1 MTGKFEFAAPGRVLF
16 GWGRFP
22 EAGAAAMACGQP
34 VLFVTS
40 NHPERAAALGDRLAA
55 AVSGWTAIHL
65 TVSGEPDT
73 ETIAN
78 GCRIARE
85 AGCAAVLAV
94 GGGSVIDAGKAIAA
108 LVPNPRPPV
117 DYLEVI
123 GAALPLDCPPMPF
136 IAVPTTAGAGAEA
149 TRNAVLRCPDRQVKV
164 SLRSPLMLPRLAVV
178 DPELSSTLPPA
189 VTAATGMDALT
200 QLIEPFV
207 SPRANPFT
215 DALCREGLRLVVRS
229 LERACHDPDRQARED
244 MAVAACFS
252 GMALANAGLGAV
264 HGFAAPIGGRFA
276 APHGA
281 VCAALLA
288 PVMEANIEA
297 LTNIAADSPALRRFG
312 ELAALLTGRPDARPR
327 DGARFVRQLAE
338 RLAIRPLSAFGI
350 GPADLSEIAQRAR
363 TASGMQA
370 NPVNLTDEELAAIL
384 RNAL

>member
-16 GWGRFP
+16 GWGTFP
-22 EAGAAAMACGQP
+22 EAGAAAMAYGRP

-40 NHPERAAALGDRLAA
+40 GHTERAAALEDRLAA
-55 AVSGWTAIHL
+55 ALPGWSAIHL
-65 TVSGEPDT
+65 AVAGEPDT
-73 ETIAN
+73 ETVAN

-85 AGCAAVLAV
+85 AGCTAVLAV
-94 GGGSVIDAGKAIAA
+94 GGGAVIDAGKAIAA
-108 LVPNPRPPV
+108 LVPNPRPLI

-123 GAALPLDCPPMPF
+123 GAGLPLDDPPLPF

-178 DPELSSTLPPA
+178 DPELTTTLPPA

-200 QLIEPFV
+200 QFIEPFV
-207 SPRANPFT
+207 SLRANPFT

-229 LERACHDPDRQARED
+229 LERACHDPDRPARED
-244 MAVAACFS
+244 MALAACFS

-288 PVMEANIEA
+288 PVMEANIA
-297 LTNIAADSPALRRFG
+297 SLTANAAAGPALRRYG
-312 ELAALLTGRPDARPR
+312 EVAALLTGRPDARPQ
-327 DGARFVRQLAE
+327 DGAHFVRQLAG
-338 RLAIRPLSAFGI
+338 RLAIQPLSAFGI
-350 GPADLSEIAQRAR
+350 GPAHLSDLVHRAR
-363 TASGMQA
+363 AASSMQA
-370 NPVNLTDEELAAIL
+370 NPVPLTNENLTAIL
-384 RNAL
+384 RQAL

>member
-22 EAGAAAMACGQP
+22 EAGVAAMACGQP

-55 AVSGWTAIHL
+55 AVSGWSAIHL

-123 GAALPLDCPPMPF
+123 GAALPLDCPPLPF

-288 PVMEANIEA
+288 PVMEANIDA
-297 LTNIAADSPALRRFG
+297 LTNIADDSPALRRFG

-363 TASGMQA
+363 TASSMQA
-370 NPVNLTDEELAAIL
+370 NPVNLTDEELTAIL